1 MAVAPAGSRATG
13 DETRSRLLRPSY
25 KRRPAT
31 GEIRPGE
38 AAGGL
43 APGSG
48 PPPLLRRERLHALLA
63 SPWKVALLAAP
74 AGYGKT
80 TLALEFAAA
89 AGGLACRL
97 RREDHDPSHLVEKL
111 LAAAEKREPPLG
123 DRTRRLF
130 ASRRDMERDGGLL
143 AASLAEELA
152 TAAAAGGLMVALD
165 DLQVLA
171 GGRESL
177 QWLARIMEESGPAV
191 RFLVTC
197 RGECPL
203 PLTRLALQGG
213 LVTIGAAELEF
224 TAAEQA
230 ELFAS
235 SFGLGVTPEESASI
249 RALVG
254 GWAAGLALLA
264 HERRRSGRAALPA
277 DWQSG
282 AAGGAER
289 LLDFLDEDVVAPLP
303 RRLRRTLVRA
313 ALLEDLDP
321 DALRFLL
328 GRGDAEHLLVEVAR
342 RDLFVRSLPG
352 SGAALRFHPLLAE
365 ALRRRFAAE
374 TDAAERVRL
383 LTRLARYWMAHG
395 EPGRAVRVLK
405 DGGAL
410 EEAARL
416 FEQAAETAAGANRR
430 RGPARSVPV
439 APLAP
444 IAPLALVAARSEV
457 AAPWLELHG
466 AYEARDAGRFD
477 EAIQLARA
485 AARDFLERH
494 AFPQVARALGVEIR
508 VAIMTGKFRGSLQQ
522 AGSVLRRIPA
532 RERAARGLV
541 LMQLGELH
549 LHAGRPERARVM
561 LTTAERHLRATGH
574 EIEMAEVSLR
584 RATVAFTQG
593 RWDAYLLLARHALGI
608 FRHAGHATRA
618 QSLLIN
624 MADASIYLGQEEKA
638 LAYLDEAEIQTARS
652 SLPGNRAI
660 AAIIRARAHSER
672 GACDDAAP
680 HFATAEDMVR
690 RFGSPSAA
698 LILAV
703 WSGVWARRRGDLD
716 AAISQLSAAVDGF
729 SRLDSP
735 SWLAVARM
743 ERGLV
748 RGLRGDPPAG
758 LADLAAAARVSRRLG
773 DRKEL
778 ARNWL
783 YAARVRALAG
793 EEFAPTIRR
802 ALALLAREGYFIL
815 LRKEADVAAPLV
827 GALAATGAGGMLLA
841 RASAALP
848 ETALPEGAPP
858 EAAPPEAAPAVPLFA
873 VRATGGGERPAVA
886 IRLLGGFAVTIGG
899 TPASF
904 PRRASIALVARL
916 ALARGAA
923 CEREALA
930 EALWP
935 GAPPAA
941 SRNRFDVA
949 LSAARRILE
958 PEVGPRGPFRVLLG
972 ESGLYRLG
980 ASDRATVDVEEFE
993 RLAAA
998 CEPVL
1003 ADLAR
1008 RPWSVERPRLAAA
1021 EVERRRTRVTAA
1033 VAAYRG
1039 ELLPELR
1046 YASWAAAERERLR
1059 DRHQRLLVGLGAL
1072 ELAASRAAEAVALAR
1087 RVLGEDPLSEEA
1099 ERLLLR
1105 ALAARREQSALIRSY
1120 RSFTRRMAREL
1131 DLPPSPETEALFQE
1145 LAGETRG

>member
-1 MAVAPAGSRATG
+1 MAVAPAGSRATE
-13 DETRSRLLRPSY
+13 DEPRSPLLRPSY

-38 AAGGL
+38 GAGGL
-43 APGSG
+43 PTGSG
-48 PPPLLRRERLHALLA
+48 PAPLLPRPRLFALLA
-63 SPWKVALLAAP
+63 GPWKVALLAAP

-89 AGGLACRL
+89 AGGLSCRL
-97 RREDHDPSHLVEKL
+97 RREDHDPSHLAEKL

-123 DRTRRLF
+123 DRTCRLF

-152 TAAAAGGLMVALD
+152 TAAAAGGLIVALD

-177 QWLARIMEESGPAV
+177 HWLARIMEESGPAV

-235 SFGLGVTPEESASI
+235 SFGLGVTPEESATI

-277 DWQSG
+277 DRQSG
-282 AAGGAER
+282 AAGGAEQ

-303 RRLRRTLVRA
+303 ARLRRTLARA

-328 GRGDAEHLLVEVAR
+328 GRGDAEHLLVEVSR

-352 SGAALRFHPLLAE
+352 SSAALRFHPLLAE

-395 EPGRAVRVLK
+395 EPARAVRVLK
-405 DGGAL
+405 EGGAL

-416 FEQAAETAAGANRR
+416 FEQAAETAAGARRR

-494 AFPQVARALGVEIR
+494 AFPEVARALGVEIR
-508 VAIMTGKFRGSLQQ
+508 VAIMTGKFRGSLKQ

-532 RERAARGLV
+532 RERAARGLI

-561 LTTAERHLRATGH
+561 LATAERHLRATGH

-652 SLPGNRAI
+652 SLPSNRAI

-672 GACDDAAP
+672 GAFDDAAP
-680 HFATAEDMVR
+680 HFAAAEDMVN

-716 AAISQLSAAVDGF
+716 VAASQLSAAVDGF

-748 RGLRGDPPAG
+748 RGLRGDPAAG

-793 EEFAPTIRR
+793 EDFAPTFRR

-815 LRKEADVAAPLV
+815 LRKEADVAVPLV
-827 GALAATGAGGMLLA
+827 GALAATGAGGTLLA
-841 RASAALP
+841 RARAALP
-848 ETALPEGAPP
+848 ETALP
-858 EAAPPEAAPAVPLFA
+858 EAAPPEAAPAGPLFA

-899 TPASF
+899 APASF

-930 EALWP
+930 ETLWP

-980 ASDRATVDVEEFE
+980 AGDRATVDVEEFE

-1072 ELAASRAAEAVALAR
+1072 ELAASRTAEAVALAR

-1105 ALAARREQSALIRSY
+1105 ALAAREENSALIRSY
-1120 RSFTRRMAREL
+1120 RSFARRMQREL
-1131 DLPPSPETEALFQE
+1131 DLAPGPETEALFRE
-1145 LAGETRG
+1145 LAGEPGG